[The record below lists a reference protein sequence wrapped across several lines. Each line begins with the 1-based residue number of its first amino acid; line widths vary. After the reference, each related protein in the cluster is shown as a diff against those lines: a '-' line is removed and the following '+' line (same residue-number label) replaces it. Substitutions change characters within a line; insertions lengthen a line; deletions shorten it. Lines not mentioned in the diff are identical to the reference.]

1 MRSEHVEVLVRFEL
15 KRTWPMVFRLFG
27 FVAFVHILYLLFDRM
42 SVENVL
48 LAFSAAAFSATL
60 SGGIAM
66 LRERLEGTLE
76 FTRWFPI
83 APDSLAVAKLVTAAV
98 VVVPWA
104 ICLAGVMVS
113 LSFRLGIKADLFTVF
128 WAVCCIAQLG
138 LMTLASVFLALA
150 SRARLEQGSAG
161 PLIGLAVV
169 VVLGWVFE
177 QLVPNPVAAWQ
188 SFVALPASRLIA
200 IGILAAIAIGTIA
213 VSRSVLAGAIDQYV
227 PSRARG

>member
-15 KRTWPMVFRLFG
+15 KRTWPMAFRLFG

-42 SVENVL
+42 SVENVF

-60 SGGIAM
+60 SGGVTM
-66 LRERLEGTLE
+66 LRDRFEGTLE
-76 FTRWFPI
+76 FTRWFPVS
-83 APDSLAVAKLVTAAV
+83 PDSLAVAKLVTAAV

-104 ICLAGVMVS
+104 VCLAGVMVA
-113 LSFRLGIKADLFTVF
+113 LSFHLGIKAELFTVF

-138 LMTLASVFLALA
+138 LMTLASVFLAFA
-150 SRARLEQGSAG
+150 SRARLDQGSLA

-169 VVLGWVFE
+169 VVLSWVVE
-177 QLVPNPVAAWQ
+177 QLVPNPAAAWQ
-188 SFVALPASRLIA
+188 AFVALPASRFMA
-200 IGILAAIAIGTIA
+200 IGILAAIAIGAIA
-213 VSRSVLAGAIDQYV
+213 VSRSVLAGAIDRYV